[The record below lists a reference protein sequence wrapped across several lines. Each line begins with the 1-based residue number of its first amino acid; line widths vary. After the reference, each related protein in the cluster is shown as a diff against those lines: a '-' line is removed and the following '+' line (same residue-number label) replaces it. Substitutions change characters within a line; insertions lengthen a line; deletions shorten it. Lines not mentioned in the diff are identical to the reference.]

1 MRIRATQ
8 KIAKNTYVSKNWN
21 TNNVLIKNIFLLIF
35 YLYKFLFQYL
45 WFSIKWIINNIKL
58 KKENITN

>member
-1 MRIRATQ
+1 MRIRTTQ

-21 TNNVLIKNIFLLIF
+21 TNNGLIKNIFLLIF
-35 YLYKFLFQYL
+35 YLYKFLFQCL
-45 WFSIKWIINNIKL
+45 WFSIKWIINKIKL